1 MNIIFLTGFMGTG
14 KSCVGRILAN
24 RLEYRFLDLDD
35 LIVATAGMTI
45 KEIFAVHGESY
56 FRSLE
61 TKMLYTLKGTHGVVV
76 STGGGAVLSTE
87 NRSLMHST
95 GVVVN
100 LTATVA
106 AIQERIAGD
115 GERPLLLV
123 DNPLERITVLLAER
137 EACYADAAIRVDTTA
152 KTEEEVIDEILL
164 SLKKNCCSEE
174 GITVGLGPRSYPI
187 IFGRNNLAELGSLC
201 TGLGLGGCAAVVT
214 NTTVGP
220 FYADR
225 VAESLKAAGFSVH
238 KVELPD
244 GEEYKNSETL
254 NSIYDKLLEYGL
266 DRGAFI
272 VALGGGV
279 IGDMAGFASATF
291 LRGIPFVQVPTTLLA
306 QVDSSVGGKTG
317 INHPCGKNLIGA
329 FYQPRLVLIDVMVL
343 DTLPEREY
351 LSGLAEVIKYGVVL
365 DKNLYVDLSTNVDKL
380 LARDKDFLL
389 AVIKRSCAIK
399 ASVVEQDEYEG
410 GVRAVLNFGHTL
422 GHAVESLTGYKAY
435 LHGEAVAIGMAQAAN
450 YSACMGYCSK
460 DDAALVVE
468 LLKNLHLPVA
478 MPAFSVAAYTEA
490 IAHDKKVRDGSLGF
504 VFNKGIGA
512 YHLGMVADVSQLL
525 KSCGIGA

>member
-1 MNIIFLTGFMGTG
+1 MDII
-14 KSCVGRILAN
+14 
-24 RLEYRFLDLDD
+24 
-35 LIVATAGMTI
+35 
-45 KEIFAVHGESY
+45 
-56 FRSLE
+56 
-61 TKMLYTLKGTHGVVV
+61 
-76 STGGGAVLSTE
+76 
-87 NRSLMHST
+87 
-95 GVVVN
+95 
-100 LTATVA
+100 
-106 AIQERIAGD
+106 
-115 GERPLLLV
+115 
-123 DNPLERITVLLAER
+123 
-137 EACYADAAIRVDTTA
+137 
-152 KTEEEVIDEILL
+152 IDEVLL
-164 SLKKNCCSEE
+164 SLKKYSGSGD
-174 GITVGLGPRSYPI
+174 GITVGLGQRSYPI
-187 IFGRNNLAELGSLC
+187 IFGRNNLASLGALCMELGLR
-201 TGLGLGGCAAVVT
+201 GCAAVVT

-220 FYADR
+220 LYADQ
-225 VAESLKAAGFSVH
+225 VAESLNAAGYSVR

-254 NSIYDKLLEYGL
+254 NGIYDKLLEYGL

-317 INHPCGKNLIGA
+317 INHPRGKNLIGA

-365 DKNLYVDLSTNVDKL
+365 DKDLFVDLSTNVDKL
-380 LARDKDFLL
+380 LNRDKDFLQV
-389 AVIKRSCAIK
+389 VIKRSCAIK
-399 ASVVEQDEYEG
+399 ASVVEQDEREA

-422 GHAVESLTGYKAY
+422 GHAVESLTGYTTY

-450 YSACMGYCSK
+450 YSACIGYCSN
-460 DDAALVVE
+460 DEAALIVD
-468 LLKNLHLPVA
+468 LLKKLHLPVA
-478 MPAFSVAAYTEA
+478 MPDFSVAAYTEA

-504 VFNKGIGA
+504 VFNRGIGS
-512 YHLGMVADVSQLL
+512 YHLGRVTDVSQLL